1 MTHFSIR
8 HWTRNLL
15 TILALLPTAG
25 ALGAGWNEAVDG
37 DLSGDYQNP
46 TVISLVPGVNT
57 IRATSGAAATID
69 LEYFRL
75 DLPAQAQ
82 IDAIYL
88 RDFVT
93 ASDSTAFIGVQA
105 GTSFTFPADDA
116 FANIGA
122 LLGWTHFGLYEGDG
136 VGGNILPMMGANFGA
151 IGFSGPLTGPSYT
164 FWSQQ
169 QGQPI
174 TYELEFVVSG
184 GVPEPT
190 TALATIS
197 AIVLCG
203 LTRRR
208 QG

>member
-1 MTHFSIR
+1 MTHFSIW

-15 TILALLPTAG
+15 TLAALLPTAG

-75 DLPAQAQ
+75 DLPAQGQ

-93 ASDSTAFIGVQA
+93 TSDSTAFVGVQA

-136 VGGNILPMMGANFGA
+136 VGGNILPAMGSNFGS
-151 IGFSGPLTGPSYT
+151 IGFAGPLTGPSYT

-174 TYELEFVVSG
+174 TYELEFVVSN
-184 GVPEPT
+184 GVPEPAT
-190 TALATIS
+190 LTGAVAALLAG
-197 AIVLCG
+197 VLG
-203 LTRRR
+203 RRR
-208 QG
+208 G

>member
-15 TILALLPTAG
+15 TLVALLPTAG
-25 ALGAGWNEAVDG
+25 ALGAGWNEAIDG
-37 DLSGDYQNP
+37 DLSGNYQSP

-75 DLPAQAQ
+75 DLPAQGQ
-82 IDAIYL
+82 IDAIFL
-88 RDFVT
+88 RAFET
-93 ASDSTAFIGVQA
+93 SGDSTAFIGVQS
-105 GTSFTFPADDA
+105 GTSFSFPADDA
-116 FANIGA
+116 FANIGE
-122 LLGWTHFGLYEGDG
+122 LLGWAHFGLFEGDG
-136 VGGNILPMMGANFGA
+136 IGGDILPAMGAGFSA
-151 IGFSGPLTGPSYT
+151 IGFTGPLTGPSYT

-184 GVPEPT
+184 GVPEPAT
-190 TALATIS
+190 LMGAVAALVVGA
-197 AIVLCG
+197 CG
-203 LTRRR
+203 RRR
-208 QG
+208 S